1 MKYLIAG
8 LGNPGSEYAMT
19 RHNAGFLVLDFLAD
33 KLKASWKPVTL
44 GHIAEAKY
52 KSRTLILLKPNTYMN
67 LSGKAVAYWLQKE
80 KLTVDQLL
88 VVVDEIQLD
97 LGIIRLRGKGSDG
110 GHNGL
115 KDVQEHLSTINYPRL
130 RIGVGKKFMPGGQ
143 VNYVLG
149 QWTESEIKFLP
160 EILAAASEGILSF
173 TTIGLTRAMEIVN
186 AKKNEIDTSSDQ

>member
-19 RHNAGFLVLDFLAD
+19 RHNAGFLVVDFLAD